1 VSADYN
7 SVAESDSELDDTL
20 DDTCDDTLDGDS
32 AKDVPDAG
40 TIDGRDG
47 ELEDVGADPCEPPS
61 PDPVAGLVVVED
73 GGATLL
79 NVPLFL
85 CFPTV
90 PPTAPPTTTAMTTIT
105 ATMITILPLVVWKNE
120 VRGLPG
126 ALASTVL
133 YSLGRRNAASTSVL
147 CGGGAGVV
155 EAPRRP
161 LNKSTLYPS

>member
-1 VSADYN
+1 M
-7 SVAESDSELDDTL
+7 
-20 DDTCDDTLDGDS
+20 
-32 AKDVPDAG
+32 PDAG
-40 TIDGRDG
+40 TIDGLDD
-47 ELEDVGADPCEPPS
+47 ELEDVGVDFCPS
-61 PDPVAGLVVVED
+61 PPVVVVDEP
-73 GGATLL
+73 TLDKGVL
-79 NVPLFL
+79 LL
-85 CFPTV
+85 LRFPAV

-133 YSLGRRNAASTSVL
+133 YPLGRRNAASTSVL

-161 LNKSTLYPS
+161 LNRSTLYPS